1 MNERWIRSFDSDSFK
16 RINNDVKCQ
25 KIKLD
30 MIAAHFIISFSS
42 IILANYVVQ
51 TIDKTDKKV
60 IDLKRNNAL
69 SCHKK

>member
-51 TIDKTDKKV
+51 TIDWQEGYWPQTKQCTV
-60 IDLKRNNAL
+60 LP
-69 SCHKK
+69 